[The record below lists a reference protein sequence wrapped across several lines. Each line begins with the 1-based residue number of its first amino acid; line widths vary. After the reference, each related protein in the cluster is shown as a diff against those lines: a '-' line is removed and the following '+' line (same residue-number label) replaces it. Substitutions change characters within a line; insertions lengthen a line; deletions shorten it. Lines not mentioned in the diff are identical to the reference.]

1 MIRIKN
7 ALLLVVNTLATV
19 VISVAVG
26 LAVMAAALITGMAIF
41 LGIVRRK

>member
-7 ALLLVVNTLATV
+7 AMLLVVNTLATV

>member
-26 LAVMAAALITGMAIF
+26 LAVIAAALITGMAIF

>member
-41 LGIVRRK
+41 LGIVRRT

>member
-19 VISVAVG
+19 VISVAIG

>member
-7 ALLLVVNTLATV
+7 ALLFVVNTLATV